1 MRWMTMST
9 FANDSYLVRVKSLA
23 DVTDSFTWELCQG
36 DGLLVIQR
44 STKAF
49 PTRVE
54 ALLDSARSA
63 ATLALDMA
71 NHLPLPFV

>member
-54 ALLDSARSA
+54 ALFDSVQNTTS
-63 ATLALDMA
+63 LALGA
-71 NHLPLPFV
+71 TQYLPLCRA